1 MKRRYLLIRT
11 RRRRKALARLQ
22 RIHDTC
28 EIIRRLRTFQDGRVF
43 TIDTQP
49 LKWDT
54 PCLIVHEYH
63 DGALLYAKEVAALAT
78 ALDRK
83 LVITSKLNYFIF

>member
-1 MKRRYLLIRT
+1 MNRFYALLSSNQ
-11 RRRRKALARLQ
+11 RRKAKTRLQ

-28 EIIRRLRTFQDGRVF
+28 EIIRRLEHFQDGRVF
-43 TIDTQP
+43 IVDTQP

-54 PCLIVHEYH
+54 PCLIVHEHH

-78 ALDRK
+78 ALNRK